1 MISGVKQLLED
12 LARTP
17 ARPTGHTPPRNSN
30 CSRRSRHAMNR
41 RSDRGTAVS
50 DIQPPIPN
58 PLVLSLFNPRQFA
71 GVLCRRGEIVL
82 TIGLELFGFEGALGV
97 HGEHFLIA
105 AEVARRQV

>member
-30 CSRRSRHAMNR
+30 CLRRSRRATNR

-50 DIQPPIPN
+50 DIQPPIPK
-58 PLVLSLFNPRQFA
+58 PLVLSLFNPRQFT
-71 GVLCRRGEIVL
+71 GIFRGGRKIVL

-105 AEVARRQV
+105 AKVARRQV